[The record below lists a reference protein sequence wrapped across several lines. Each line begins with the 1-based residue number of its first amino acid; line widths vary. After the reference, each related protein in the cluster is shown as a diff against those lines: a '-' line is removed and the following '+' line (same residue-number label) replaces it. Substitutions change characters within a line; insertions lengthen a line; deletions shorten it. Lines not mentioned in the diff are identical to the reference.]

1 MTPEQAKCVLNHHFS
16 WVLDSFSHAKEAW
29 QTLNS
34 LEGVQVQPP
43 NSSSMQCTCGYVR
56 TSGKGKIYRV
66 DNEFGK
72 CKVHCIL

>member
-1 MTPEQAKCVLNHHFS
+1 MKDILRTLVMAEHFCDEQSCGLCNEALQTAQKQVVL
-16 WVLDSFSHAKEAW
+16 AQ
-29 QTLNS
+29 QTT
-34 LEGVQVQPP
+34 

-56 TSGKGKIYRV
+56 TDGKGKIYRV